1 MKPLISMCLLS
12 IALSSCGQTDNRT
25 ECARLLTIR
34 KNSNSDHKI
43 KASEIR
49 MELSKRVKLHPDNV
63 DLFCI
68 NYLGKTTV
76 MRRRSTSATSKPLK
90 I

>member
-34 KNSNSDHKI
+34 KNSNSDQKI

-49 MELSKRVKLHPDNV
+49 MELSKRVKLPPDHV

-76 MRRRSTSATSKPLK
+76 IRR